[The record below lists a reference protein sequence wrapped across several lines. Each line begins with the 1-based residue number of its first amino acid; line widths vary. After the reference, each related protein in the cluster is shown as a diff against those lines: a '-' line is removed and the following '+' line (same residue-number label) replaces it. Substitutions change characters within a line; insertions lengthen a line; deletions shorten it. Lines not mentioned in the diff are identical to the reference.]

1 MAEDILRYEIRDD
14 VALLQMDD
22 GKANALSPDMIR
34 GVHAALDRAEKEA
47 AAVAWL
53 GRPGRFS
60 GGFDLATMRAG
71 PEAVRGLVSAGAEL
85 FVRIYRHPAPVVVG
99 CTGHAIAAGALAL
112 LAADWRVGTRG
123 AFQIG
128 LNEVAIGM
136 TLPLF
141 GVEMARHRLSKRHLV
156 RATTQAELYAPDAAL
171 DAGYLD
177 AVVDPDAL
185 AEETWAAAQR
195 LAGLRQ
201 PALAGTKERV
211 HGDVCRRIEASLE
224 SDMRSLTG
232 G

>member
-1 MAEDILRYEIRDD
+1 MPEAILRYSIRDD
-14 VALLQMDD
+14 VALLEMDD

-85 FVRIYRHPAPVVVG
+85 FVRIYRHPGPVVVG